1 MARSLFCNKISVHMR
16 LDVVYLVERLIV
28 NDGESAG
35 GESADEQRADQAR
48 RVGDGDGV
56 DIVPGA
62 ISVRQGFFDDRVN
75 DLQMAAGGDF
85 RDDAAVFGVD
95 VDLGIDHIRKQ
106 AFAVFNDRRR
116 CFIAAGLDSQNPHL
130 LLL

>member
-1 MARSLFCNKISVHMR
+1 MR
-16 LDVVYLVERLIV
+16 LDMVYLVERFIV
-28 NDGESAG
+28 NDGEGAG
-35 GESADEQRADQAR
+35 SERADEQRADQPG
-48 RVGDGDGV
+48 RVGDSYGV

-62 ISVRQGFFDDRVN
+62 ISVRQGFFNDWIY
-75 DLQMAAGGDF
+75 DLQVAAGSNF

-95 VDLGIDHIRKQ
+95 VDLGINHIRKQ

-116 CFIAAGLDSQNPHL
+116 RFVAAGLDSQNPHL

>member
-1 MARSLFCNKISVHMR
+1 MRSLFRNKISIHMR
-16 LDVVYLVERLIV
+16 LDMVYLVKRLIV
-28 NDGESAG
+28 NDGEGTG
-35 GESADEQRADQAR
+35 GERTDEQRADQAG

-62 ISVRQGFFDDRVN
+62 ISIRQSFFDDRVN
-75 DLQMAAGGDF
+75 NLQMAAGGNF
-85 RDDAAVFGVD
+85 RDDAAVFSMD
-95 VDLGIDHIRKQ
+95 IDLGIDHIRKQ

-116 CFIAAGLDSQNPHL
+116 CLIAAGLDSQNPHL

>member
-1 MARSLFCNKISVHMR
+1 MSLDMMYF
-16 LDVVYLVERLIV
+16 VERLIM
-28 NDGESAG
+28 NDGEGAG
-35 GESADEQRADQAR
+35 GESADEQRADQAG
-48 RVGDGDGV
+48 RVGNGDGV
-56 DIVPGA
+56 DIIPGA
-62 ISVRQGFFDDRVN
+62 AGIRQSLFNDRVDN
-75 DLQMAAGGDF
+75 FQVAAGGNFWDN
-85 RDDAAVFGVD
+85 AAVFGMD

>member
-1 MARSLFCNKISVHMR
+1 MR
-16 LDVVYLVERLIV
+16 LDMVYFVKRLIV

-35 GESADEQRADQAR
+35 GEGADEQRADQAG

-56 DIVPGA
+56 DIIPSTIG
-62 ISVRQGFFDDRVN
+62 IRQGFFNDRVDN
-75 DLQMAAGGDF
+75 FQVAAGGNF
-85 RDDAAVFGVD
+85 RDNAAVFSMD
-95 VDLGIDHIRKQ
+95 VNLGIDHIRKQ

>member
-1 MARSLFCNKISVHMR
+1 M
-16 LDVVYLVERLIV
+16 VYLVKRLIV
-28 NDGESAG
+28 NDSEGAG
-35 GESADEQRADQAR
+35 GEGADEQRADQAG

-56 DIVPGA
+56 DVVPGA
-62 ISVRQGFFDDRVN
+62 ISVRQSFFDDRVN
-75 DLQMAAGGDF
+75 NLQMAAGGDF
-85 RDDAAVFGVD
+85 RDDSAVFGMD